1 MTRIH
6 LLSAL
11 LAMLFALPLSAAKPV
26 RVACIG
32 NSITYGM
39 KLDDPSTE
47 SYPAQLQRLLGSGY
61 EVGNYGKSGA
71 TLLRHGH
78 RPYVEQEEWR
88 KAKASKSDI
97 AIIHLG
103 INDTDPRNWTYY
115 RDEFVADYL
124 AIIDTLRQLNPA
136 CRVIVALP
144 TPITY
149 KHPRFESSTRQWRED
164 VKDAIATVAQA
175 SGAQL
180 VDFERPLI
188 DYPQLLPDAVH
199 PNRDGARRLAL
210 AAYGAVT
217 GNYGGLQMPD
227 VYSDNMVLQRDRQLL
242 IGGTADAGEKVTV
255 ELTRASA
262 PTPKAGKGKPRHV
275 RAPKPSV
282 FKAETTADAM
292 GDWSVCLP
300 AHRAEK
306 GLTLTVSTSR
316 RTLSFSN
323 VAYGEVWLCSG
334 QSNMEFMLKEAATA
348 ARDIPSAS
356 NPDIRLFDMKA
367 RWRTNAEEWSQ
378 NALDSIN
385 DLQYFRQTQW
395 QTCTPETARDFSAIG
410 YYFARMLQDS
420 LQVPVGVICNAV
432 GGAPCEAWIGRKAVE
447 CQLPHILDNW
457 TGNDF
462 IQPWV
467 RERALFN
474 MKKSSDIRS
483 QRHPYEPCYLFEAG
497 IKPLAHYPIRGVVW
511 YQGESN
517 AQNFNLHEQLFKMLV
532 GDWRAYWQQPSMPFY
547 YVQLSSMDRLP
558 WQWFRDSQ
566 RRLLSEVPNV
576 GMAVSSDMGDS
587 LNVHPT
593 RKQPVGERLARL
605 ALHNDYGFS
614 ALESS
619 GPLVKGAY
627 VTGDGIVRVEFDH
640 AGSLATSDGREPLTF
655 EVAEYEGLYHKAE
668 ARIEGS
674 TVVVVSSEVAKP
686 RYVRYGWQ
694 PFTRANLVNGEGLP
708 ASTFRIEVK

>member
-1 MTRIH
+1 MTRKPILTA
-6 LLSAL
+6 LLSL
-11 LAMLFALPLSAAKPV
+11 LLSLPLSAAKPV

-39 KLDDPSTE
+39 KLADPSTE
-47 SYPAQLQRLLGSGY
+47 SYPAQLQQLLGNGY
-61 EVGNYGKSGA
+61 EVGNYGKSGT

-78 RPYVEQEEWR
+78 RPYIEQEEWR

-103 INDTDPRNWTYY
+103 INDTDPRDWTYY
-115 RDEFVADYL
+115 RDEFVSDYL
-124 AIIDTLRQLNPA
+124 ALIDTLRQQNPA

-144 TPITY
+144 TPITHR
-149 KHPRFESSTRQWRED
+149 HPRFESSTRQWRED

-175 SGAQL
+175 AGAQL
-180 VDFERPLI
+180 VDFERPLAG
-188 DYPQLLPDAVH
+188 YPQLLPDAVH
-199 PNRDGARRLAL
+199 PDREGARRLAL

-217 GNYGGLQMPD
+217 GNYGGLQMPITF
-227 VYSDNMVLQRDRQLL
+227 SDNMVLQRDRQLL
-242 IGGTADAGEKVTV
+242 IGGTADAGEKVSV
-255 ELTRASA
+255 ELARASS
-262 PTPKAGKGKPRHV
+262 PTPRGGKGKPRHV
-275 RAPKPSV
+275 RALRPLV
-282 FKAETTADAM
+282 FKAEATADAM
-292 GDWSVCLP
+292 GDWSVSLP
-300 AHRAEK
+300 PHGAEK
-306 GLTLTVSTSR
+306 GLTLTVSTQR
-316 RTLSFSN
+316 RTLSYSN

-348 ARDIPSAS
+348 ARDIPAAS
-356 NPDIRLFDMKA
+356 NADIRLLDMKA
-367 RWRTNAEEWSQ
+367 RWRTDADEWRQS
-378 NALDSIN
+378 ALDSIN
-385 DLQYFRQTQW
+385 DLQYFRPARW
-395 QTCTPETARDFSAIG
+395 EKCSPETARDFSAIG

-447 CQLPHILDNW
+447 RQLPHILDDW
-457 TGNDF
+457 TRNDF

-467 RERALFN
+467 RERALLN
-474 MKKSSDIRS
+474 MRNSRDIHS

-497 IKPLAHYPIRGVVW
+497 IKPLAKYPIRGVVW

-532 GDWRAYWQQPSMPFY
+532 DDWRANWQQPSMPFY

-566 RRLLSEVPNV
+566 RRLLGEVPGT
-576 GMAVSSDMGDS
+576 GMAVSSDVGDS

-605 ALHNDYGFS
+605 ALHNDYGYS
-614 ALESS
+614 SLESS
-619 GPLVKGAY
+619 GPLVTGAY
-627 VTGDGIVRVEFDH
+627 ATGDGIVRVEFGH
-640 AGSLATSDGREPLTF
+640 AGGLATSDGREPATF

-668 ARIEGS
+668 ARIEGE
-674 TVVVVSSEVAKP
+674 TVVVVSPDVAKP

-694 PFTRANLVNGEGLP
+694 PFTRANLVNGAGLP